1 MHQGRRVLV
10 KFAAQSPKTYPELR
24 DFVEK
29 ERPDWLQALMPRRIN
44 APSDYW
50 PQKVLALATIQAAI
64 SNQLMKDAGLKLDP
78 TFGVVEGQTGHLLQF
93 DVPTFYVSKE
103 LLAAAARTDLPT
115 DIFMDALPFPF
126 PASVFMLPKAT
137 IRHPTEGECPYIVVS
152 RVQKGQVFSLPLKD
166 ITIATTTAE
175 NAIVVST
182 YLPDEFRCYRKTIS
196 VVGGETVK
204 SAFERASEV
213 PFEIP
218 GSHLSNPEHTIA
230 TTDADFMDRLWLLGI
245 TLVLIMASGE
255 RLLEPGVRLKTVKP
269 KSQADRPTEYWS
281 PNYLGRVFRAETEN

>member
-1 MHQGRRVLV
+1 V
-10 KFAAQSPKTYPELR
+10 
-24 DFVEK
+24 
-29 ERPDWLQALMPRRIN
+29 
-44 APSDYW
+44 
-50 PQKVLALATIQAAI
+50 AI
-64 SNQLMKDAGLKLDP
+64 SNQLMKDAGMKLDP

-103 LLAAAARTDLPT
+103 LLAVAARTDLPT
-115 DIFMDALPFPF
+115 DIFMNALPFPF
-126 PASVFMLPKAT
+126 PALVFMLPKAT

-152 RVQKGQVFSLPLKD
+152 RVQKGQIFSLPLKD
-166 ITIATTTAE
+166 ISIATTTPE

-182 YLPDEFRCYRKTIS
+182 CLPDEFRCSRKTIS
-196 VVGGETVK
+196 VVGGETMK

-218 GSHLSNPEHTIA
+218 GSHLSNPEHTIT

-255 RLLEPGVRLKTVKP
+255 KLLEPGVRLKTVKP
-269 KSQADRPTEYWS
+269 KSQTDRPTEYWS
-281 PNYLGRVFRAETEN
+281 PNYLGRVFRAEQKWRSGKSPTSTLEKRSLEIASARPTIIFAQDHLDPTIPDWKPGRRNKNRDPVARALGRVI

>member
-1 MHQGRRVLV
+1 
-10 KFAAQSPKTYPELR
+10 
-24 DFVEK
+24 
-29 ERPDWLQALMPRRIN
+29 
-44 APSDYW
+44 
-50 PQKVLALATIQAAI
+50 
-64 SNQLMKDAGLKLDP
+64 MKDAGMKLDP

-103 LLAAAARTDLPT
+103 LLAVAARTDLPT
-115 DIFMDALPFPF
+115 DIFMNALPFPF
-126 PASVFMLPKAT
+126 PALVFMLPKAT

-152 RVQKGQVFSLPLKD
+152 RVQKGQIFSLPLKD
-166 ITIATTTAE
+166 ISIATTTPE

-182 YLPDEFRCYRKTIS
+182 CLPDEFRCSRKTIS
-196 VVGGETVK
+196 VVGGETMK

-218 GSHLSNPEHTIA
+218 GSHLSNPEHTIT

-269 KSQADRPTEYWS
+269 KSQTDRPTEYWS
-281 PNYLGRVFRAETEN
+281 PNYLGRVFRAEQKWRSGKSPTSTLEKRSLEIASARPTIIFAQDHLDPTIPDWKPGRRNKNRDPVARALGRVI

>member
-1 MHQGRRVLV
+1 V
-10 KFAAQSPKTYPELR
+10 
-24 DFVEK
+24 
-29 ERPDWLQALMPRRIN
+29 
-44 APSDYW
+44 
-50 PQKVLALATIQAAI
+50 AI
-64 SNQLMKDAGLKLDP
+64 SNQLMKDAGMKLDP

-103 LLAAAARTDLPT
+103 LLAVAARTDLPT
-115 DIFMDALPFPF
+115 DIFMNALPFPF
-126 PASVFMLPKAT
+126 PALVFMLPKAT

-152 RVQKGQVFSLPLKD
+152 RVQKGQIFSLPLKD
-166 ITIATTTAE
+166 ISIATTTPE

-182 YLPDEFRCYRKTIS
+182 CLPDEFRCSRKTIS
-196 VVGGETVK
+196 VVGGETMK

-218 GSHLSNPEHTIA
+218 GSHLSNPEHTIT

-255 RLLEPGVRLKTVKP
+255 RLLWDACSEQKLKM
-269 KSQADRPTEYWS
+269 
-281 PNYLGRVFRAETEN
+281 ETRKITNAHIGEKVT